1 MATNWQGYLLKAV
14 KTNQIFPDTYINFGS
29 WDSTPKQ
36 REELK
41 AYRDDNTR
49 NLTRVTA
56 DGMKSKFGFSTRENL
71 TLEDKIVVQKF
82 FTDAMNA
89 ETNPSEAVK
98 QRKVEL
104 KYWCDEDNSYKT
116 GYFYIPN
123 MNFPI
128 KKITNDTIFYR
139 ELTFQF
145 VEY

>member
-1 MATNWQGYLLKAV
+1 MATNWRGYLLKAV
-14 KTNQIFPDTYINFGS
+14 KTDAIFDPSYINIGS

-36 REELK
+36 REEIK

-56 DGMKSKFGFSTRENL
+56 DGMKSKFGFRTRENL
-71 TLEDKIVVQKF
+71 TLEDKIVIQDF
-82 FTDAMNA
+82 FKAAMEA
-89 ETNPSEAVK
+89 ESNPTEAKK

-104 KYWCDEDNSYKT
+104 KYWCDDDNTYKT
-116 GYFYIPN
+116 GMFYIPN
-123 MNFPI
+123 MDFPI
-128 KKITNDTIFYR
+128 KKITDKTIIYQ